1 MNNANR
7 RLLEADVLRPVAV
20 LLVVLL
26 HSFTIYWGKWT
37 PPEGFVQFD
46 PYKWIAAS
54 SFSFTM
60 ELFVLLSGYVFG
72 YQLLVLRKDFTIS
85 SLAKNKF
92 KRLIVPSLIFGVVY
106 ALIFYQQRTFLK
118 AAYAVVKGA
127 GHLWFLPMLF
137 WCFIFSFMLYKA
149 EIKEKSKFIILL
161 ACVAMSAVSFPL
173 RIDKALY
180 YLFFF
185 YLGLKMIQN
194 QDLCRKLCM
203 NRYVLLSA
211 AIVWLSAFIS
221 YEIYV
226 PGLMIS
232 ANDGIF
238 ETAVKVLNKYW
249 VFLYSF
255 SGTMFFFLLAFRLMQ
270 NRTSVPSYVLFLSSV
285 SFGIYLFHQIIIE
298 VLYYKTSLPVLVGP
312 YWLPWIGF
320 LISLAGS
327 VLLVLLV
334 RKMKIQFLSI

>member
-1 MNNANR
+1 
-7 RLLEADVLRPVAV
+7 
-20 LLVVLL
+20 
-26 HSFTIYWGKWT
+26 
-37 PPEGFVQFD
+37 
-46 PYKWIAAS
+46 
-54 SFSFTM
+54 
-60 ELFVLLSGYVFG
+60 
-72 YQLLVLRKDFTIS
+72 
-85 SLAKNKF
+85 
-92 KRLIVPSLIFGVVY
+92 
-106 ALIFYQQRTFLK
+106 
-118 AAYAVVKGA
+118 
-127 GHLWFLPMLF
+127 
-137 WCFIFSFMLYKA
+137 
-149 EIKEKSKFIILL
+149 
-161 ACVAMSAVSFPL
+161 
-173 RIDKALY
+173 
-180 YLFFF
+180 
-185 YLGLKMIQN
+185 
-194 QDLCRKLCM
+194 M

-221 YEIYV
+221 YEIYA
-226 PGLMIS
+226 PGLILS

-327 VLLVLLV
+327 VLLVILV
-334 RKMKIQFLSI
+334 RKMKLQFLSI